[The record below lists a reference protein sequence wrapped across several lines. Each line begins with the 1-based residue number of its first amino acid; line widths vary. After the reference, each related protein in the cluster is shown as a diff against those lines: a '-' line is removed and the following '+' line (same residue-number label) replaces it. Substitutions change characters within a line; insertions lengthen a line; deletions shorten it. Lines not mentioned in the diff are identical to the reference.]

1 MVESNQKHMKP
12 SWATGQ
18 TASIRGESIIHNGSF
33 LGGQFSCTHTPPMP
47 PTTHPPTSPTP
58 PPLSPSICGQFSL
71 LSVVL
76 VITQARLYHGIML
89 QHLAGLF
96 GGLCFLVFIFFS
108 GGEQGGRGGL
118 LACKVYSIGGGE
130 EVLVE
135 LGGKVLLN
143 Y

>member
-33 LGGQFSCTHTPPMP
+33 LGGQFSCTPS
-47 PTTHPPTSPTP
+47 SPTP

-89 QHLAGLF
+89 QHLARLF
-96 GGLCFLVFIFFS
+96 GGFVFLFSFFS
-108 GGEQGGRGGL
+108 WGGEEGGRGGL